1 MPIRITGLNSGLDT
15 EALVSEL
22 VSAYRTKE
30 QKYEKAQK
38 KLSWKQ
44 DAWKSLNT
52 KVKSVY
58 DNISNL
64 RFSSAWSAKKTTVS
78 DATKATITAGS
89 NAVNGTHSL
98 KIKQLA
104 KGTYITSGELKLSN
118 AGKDEQVSADT
129 TLADLGYSGSG
140 ESIDIKD
147 STGVVVKS
155 ITVSAKT
162 KISDVLTELNSA
174 GNLNASFDAANQR
187 IFVSANET
195 GTKNAFSLDG
205 SAGALKALGL
215 STDGGAKE
223 IAAQDSE
230 IELDGATFTS
240 STNKYSINGLSI
252 DCLAETGNSE
262 ISITTSRDTEAMYD
276 QVKEFISQYNSI
288 MEEMT
293 KLYNADSA
301 KGYEPLTSEEKDA
314 LTDTEVEEWE
324 KKIKDALLRR
334 DDTLDGLM
342 SAMKNAMTES
352 CYIYKGGA
360 VTFDSKGKYYK
371 CNGEALKDAD
381 GNTITT
387 QNQLQSWASKNGAKR
402 YSLAS
407 FGIMTEAYA
416 SMTSSNT
423 KNSYHINGDEDDSV
437 SKNNA
442 DVLMN
447 MLNSDPDT
455 VAAFMKQAV
464 SNLYSAIDD
473 KMKSVKGLSS
483 AYTIYNDI
491 EMAQEYSDYT
501 DTIKK
506 WEDKVTDMEDAYYKK
521 FAAMESALA
530 SLQSQSSSLT
540 SLLS

>member
-1 MPIRITGLNSGLDT
+1 MPIRITGMNSGLDT

-44 DAWKSLNT
+44 DAWKELNT
-52 KVKSVY
+52 KVKSLY

-89 NAVNGTHSL
+89 SAANGTHSL
-98 KIKQLA
+98 KVKQLA

-118 AGKDEQVSADT
+118 ANKDKKVSADT
-129 TLADLGYSGSG
+129 TLADLGYSGGG

-147 STGVVVKS
+147 STGTVIKS
-155 ITVSAKT
+155 ITISAKT
-162 KISDVLTELNSA
+162 KISDVLTELNSS
-174 GNLNASFDAANQR
+174 NVLKASFDTANQR

-195 GTKNAFSLDG
+195 GTENAFSLDG
-205 SAGALKALGL
+205 SADALKALGL
-215 STDGGAKE
+215 SIDGGAK
-223 IAAQDSE
+223 IVAAQDSE

-262 ISITTSRDTEAMYD
+262 ISITTSRDTQAMYD
-276 QVKEFISQYNSI
+276 QIKEFISQYNSI
-288 MEEMT
+288 MAEMT

-314 LTDTEVEEWE
+314 MTDTEVEEWE
-324 KKIKDALLRR
+324 KKIKNALLRR
-334 DDTLDGLM
+334 DDTLDGIM
-342 SAMKNAMTES
+342 SVMKNSLTS
-352 CYIYKGGA
+352 SYYVYNGGA
-360 VTFDSKGKYYK
+360 VTYDSKNKYYK

-387 QNQLQSWASKNGAKR
+387 QNQLQSWASKNGVKR
-402 YSLAS
+402 YSLANL
-407 FGIMTEAYA
+407 GIKTEAYA

-423 KNSYHINGDEDDSV
+423 KNSYHIDGDSDDDV
-437 SKNNA
+437 SKNNT

-455 VAAFMKQAV
+455 VTGFMKQMA
-464 SNLYSAIDD
+464 SDLYSAIDG

-501 DTIKK
+501 ETIKK
-506 WEDKVTDMEDAYYKK
+506 WEEKVEDMEDSYYKK